1 MHTLTLEVDG
11 DPLVVDVHLPLLA
24 RATPPLLLVHGWG
37 GSGRYWRDTVAR
49 LAPRFGLVVPDLPGV
64 GRSLPVGRPRDLF
77 DQVRVLERLLAALG
91 LARVHLVG
99 HSMGGA
105 MALVLAARRPELV
118 GRLVLTSISL
128 FRSDAERALFG
139 AAMQVTGLLL
149 GLRAPWMADLPLLA
163 RQSAARYFYEVPDD
177 PALLRAGLLDYL
189 SMHQGTAAA
198 CARSASDPAIS
209 GAAAQVRAPTLLIVS
224 REDQL
229 MPAANVD
236 ITAATIPDCR
246 VAWIDRCGHL
256 PMLERADEYAALLA
270 GFLGGASDADAGG
283 LGERS
288 PSEEAELLRR
298 PAAPNTPA

>member
-1 MHTLTLEVDG
+1 MEGLTRGMHTFTLELDG
-11 DPLVVDVHLPLLA
+11 DLLVTDVHLPLLPVDA
-24 RATPPLLLVHGWG
+24 PPLLLIHGWG

-49 LAPRFGLVVPDLPGV
+49 LAPRFGLIVPDLPGV

-77 DQVRVLERLLAALG
+77 EQVAVLEQLLARLG
-91 LARVHLVG
+91 VQRVHLVG

-118 GRLVLTSISL
+118 ERLVLTSISL
-128 FRSDAERALFG
+128 FRSDAERAIFG
-139 AAMQVTGLLL
+139 VAMQVTGLLL
-149 GLRAPWMADLPLLA
+149 GLRAPWMVDLPLLA

-189 SMHQGTAAA
+189 SMDQGTAAA

-209 GAAAQVRAPTLLIVS
+209 EAAARVRAPTLLIVS

-246 VAWIDRCGHL
+246 VVWIDRCGHL
-256 PMLERADEYAALLA
+256 PMLERADEYAGLLA
-270 GFLGGASDADAGG
+270 GFLAG
-283 LGERS
+283 
-288 PSEEAELLRR
+288 
-298 PAAPNTPA
+298 APNADPTPALADSALERHLD